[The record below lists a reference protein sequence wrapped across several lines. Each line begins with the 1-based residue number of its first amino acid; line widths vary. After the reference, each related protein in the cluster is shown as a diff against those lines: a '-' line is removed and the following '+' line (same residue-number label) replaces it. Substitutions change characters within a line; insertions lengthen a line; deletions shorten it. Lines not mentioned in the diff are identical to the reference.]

1 MVCLTISHLFF
12 PVQCVREGTGGA
24 GGQNCELHY
33 RVMGKIAPPEGT
45 KMNYESTSKRQ
56 SMSPHKAA
64 AQHST
69 AQHTHS
75 LIILSS
81 NSCVP
86 LYLVPKLPSAISV
99 KIYCDFV

>member
-12 PVQCVREGTGGA
+12 PVQWVREGTGGA

-69 AQHTHS
+69 AHPLADYFELKQLCAPLFGAKITISHKCEN
-75 LIILSS
+75 IL
-81 NSCVP
+81 
-86 LYLVPKLPSAISV
+86 
-99 KIYCDFV
+99 